1 MVYQFMPIVMFKI
14 LNFGMK
20 TLLFEQEPG
29 LQIEIT
35 DSDFPL
41 QYFELFFYDCD
52 YPNI

>member
-1 MVYQFMPIVMFKI
+1 MFKI

-41 QYFELFFYDCD
+41 QYFELFFMTVITQISDETKTIC
-52 YPNI
+52 

>member
-1 MVYQFMPIVMFKI
+1 MPIIMFKI

-52 YPNI
+52 YPNN